1 MTLQTNSSMKQLK
14 FLISLITSDNDFQ
27 QEQARAAEETA
38 RRMNVDIDIVYA
50 DSDAITQSQQLLRVI
65 QLHPELRPD
74 GIVFEAVSGTG
85 LPHVARAAGAAGN
98 RCPGAQRQGD
108 CIAGIRNN

>member
-1 MTLQTNSSMKQLK
+1 MKQLK

-85 LPHVARAAGAAGN
+85 LPHVARAAGA
-98 RCPGAQRQGD
+98 PGSWSLPESAAD
-108 CIAGIRNN
+108 CG

>member
-38 RRMNVDIDIVYA
+38 RRMNVDIEIVYA
-50 DSDAITQSQQLLRVI
+50 DGDAITQSQQLLRGI
-65 QLHPELRPD
+65 QLQPEMRPD

-85 LPHVARAAGAAGN
+85 VPHVSRTAGS
-98 RCPGAQRQGD
+98 
-108 CIAGIRNN
+108 AGIGCVVHSCRVSFTLGT